1 VVWLIKTRRLK
12 EYLLNKEFEKD
23 EEERNK
29 EVRKRNKVY
38 IVERKNRKV
47 LTGGKKT

>member
-23 EEERNK
+23 EEEKDK
-29 EVRKRNKVY
+29 EVRKRNEVY
-38 IVERKNRKV
+38 IVERKNKKV
-47 LTGGKKT
+47 LIRGKKT